1 MQSTPSKEDFWRE
14 HIEHWRNSG
23 MSQRA
28 YCEQHD
34 LKLHVFI
41 YWKRKQDTS
50 HDDSGASAGSF
61 IPVSVKQDIQAEGLY
76 IKLPSGVH
84 IGGIT
89 SSDQAVSLI
98 QALS

>member
-1 MQSTPSKEDFWRE
+1 MQSIPSKTDFWHE

-41 YWKRKQDTS
+41 YWKRKQDTP
-50 HDDSGASAGSF
+50 HDDSAGSTGNF
-61 IPVSVKQDIQAEGLY
+61 IPVSVKQDVQTEGLF
-76 IKLPSGVH
+76 IKLPNGVH

-89 SSDQAVSLI
+89 SSDQVVSLI